1 MSTAFGGGS
10 TLVRSCCEV
19 VVIHLLLPFM
29 LDPTLAR
36 TYFFLPFHLP
46 SIHPRPLRHLASL
59 PVDAEQ
65 DRLRGGGAAGA
76 GERGDRH
83 EAREGVGAHGGRG
96 EGGGAAAGAARQC
109 RAGAEPESPAAIAA
123 SGCGVETRAVSG
135 TLAVE

>member
-46 SIHPRPLRHLASL
+46 PFTPGLFVISL
-59 PVDAEQ
+59 LYLWTLNKIDYEAEARRALVNAVTDTKLEKAWEHTVDAEKEEAL
-65 DRLRGGGAAGA
+65 LR
-76 GERGDRH
+76 ERQGN
-83 EAREGVGAHGGRG
+83 
-96 EGGGAAAGAARQC
+96 
-109 RAGAEPESPAAIAA
+109 AEQGQS
-123 SGCGVETRAVSG
+123 RNHQQQ
-135 TLAVE
+135 